1 MFLEAKRG
9 RDKLHI
15 TKPSYCDTIA
25 VELTISD
32 IKEIID
38 PLTSK
43 EDYYVFFE
51 EHIDHVVVNDI
62 NDFKFTILKLQIMK
76 YKIHWGSLNY
86 PDPNILNN
94 DLTLNEAKLY
104 ANDKIGIPA
113 EEISDG
119 HWYCQNESLYCE
131 IIPIQ

>member
-1 MFLEAKRG
+1 MTLDKYIESKFLGKFANLYLANDSHNTNR
-9 RDKLHI
+9 RIVH
-15 TKPSYCDTIA
+15 
-25 VELTISD
+25 ELVY
-32 IKEIID
+32 
-38 PLTSK
+38 L
-43 EDYYVFFE
+43 ED
-51 EHIDHVVVNDI
+51 VVINDI

-76 YKIHWGSLNY
+76 YKVHWGSLNY

-94 DLTLNEAKLY
+94 DLTLNEARLY